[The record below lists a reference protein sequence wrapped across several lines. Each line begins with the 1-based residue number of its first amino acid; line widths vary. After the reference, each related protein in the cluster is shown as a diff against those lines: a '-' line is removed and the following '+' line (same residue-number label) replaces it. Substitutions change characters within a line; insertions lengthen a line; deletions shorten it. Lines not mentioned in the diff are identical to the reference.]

1 VYKKGKPR
9 LVSIDMLKEFRG
21 DNTVCMGLIVD
32 EIVSV
37 FDIDNEELY
46 LD

>member
-1 VYKKGKPR
+1 MYKKGKPR
-9 LVSIDMLKEFRG
+9 LVSINMLKNSEE
-21 DNTVCMGLIVD
+21 TVVFGFNSLT
-32 EIVSV
+32 VSV